1 MLSFPSWKSPTRKP
15 EPLRIDVTLEGLECL
30 ECIFESCVTSVM
42 QNPPSVN
49 LRTFLDAVGK
59 SKLLTDT
66 LGQGRG
72 LSICLEI
79 HRLDNSGAHNQF
91 VNWQKLRSLLESL
104 TLLNFPITNEAIAQL
119 SDYQLL
125 LHKNGIATKPSKDS
139 ESNRENAED
148 SFPLESVSERYGEL
162 SSELEKQHN
171 AANNYGNGE
180 NSPISDRVD
189 NLMHGGLSEEAKEKL
204 VRMRFVVLTAA
215 EYSSVQD
222 VFDGPSTDDTVIE
235 KFNIPMTSNKLN
247 CLKPS
252 AWLNDEVSDE
262 ERVSE

>member
-1 MLSFPSWKSPTRKP
+1 MSILPSWKSPTRRS

-42 QNPPSVN
+42 ENPPSVN

-72 LSICLEI
+72 LSICLEMY
-79 HRLDNSGAHNQF
+79 RLDNSGAHNQF

-104 TLLNFPITNEAIAQL
+104 TLLNFPITNESIAQL

-125 LHKNGIATKPSKDS
+125 LHKNGIETMPPKDS
-139 ESNRENAED
+139 ESSRENAED
-148 SFPLESVSERYGEL
+148 SLPLESVSGRYGEL
-162 SSELEKQHN
+162 SSELLKQHN

-180 NSPISDRVD
+180 HSPISERVD
-189 NLMHGGLSEEAKEKL
+189 NLMYGGASKEAKEKL
-204 VRMRFVVLTAA
+204 VRMRFVVLTAR
-215 EYSSVQD
+215 EYSSVQN

-252 AWLNDEVSDE
+252 TWLNDEVSE
-262 ERVSE
+262 